1 MIFSNTGLSIVL
13 TFGARTN
20 LQTLNCLC
28 KIYPIVPVHEYYTI
42 GVNLYYQN
50 KLLQM
55 DQCLE
60 LTSYHG
66 YLLPRIYLQRQR
78 SFKGVG
84 GNNGQ
89 TASIRRALSLAALWQ
104 DYSHLSV
111 NYMYNKL
118 IKLPT
123 PMYKYTQARVQI
135 PVWSVQRHK

>member
-50 KLLQM
+50 KLLHM

-78 SFKGVG
+78 SFKGG
-84 GNNGQ
+84 GGVIMVKLLRSEEHFRSQ
-89 TASIRRALSLAALWQ
+89 HFGRIIAIYQSITCTT
-104 DYSHLSV
+104 
-111 NYMYNKL
+111 N
-118 IKLPT
+118 
-123 PMYKYTQARVQI
+123 
-135 PVWSVQRHK
+135 

>member
-1 MIFSNTGLSIVL
+1 MIFSNTGLSNVL

-50 KLLQM
+50 KLLHM

-89 TASIRRALSLAALWQ
+89 TASIRRQFRSQHSGRIIAIYQSITCTTNNIFSSIFSLY
-104 DYSHLSV
+104 YS
-111 NYMYNKL
+111 
-118 IKLPT
+118 I
-123 PMYKYTQARVQI
+123 
-135 PVWSVQRHK
+135 